1 MNCKIATNRK
11 NTYYVS
17 IFFTLTLFIIDSRI
31 RILLTLC
38 IIILSYNPNP
48 IPTNAGRF
56 RGGFFPLIDKVLLFH
71 CGHDLNKYVLVQIE
85 MLKCYYEQVLRSERL
100 ILFFHRKTAF
110 LSVHRVHVLYIRTVK
125 FNVMK
130 IKIQKN
136 VQIYNLRL
144 KLQYKKLDFLM

>member
-48 IPTNAGRF
+48 IPTNATVFEGDPI
-56 RGGFFPLIDKVLLFH
+56 G
-71 CGHDLNKYVLVQIE
+71 VQISKKVAT
-85 MLKCYYEQVLRSERL
+85 LNFSINLSSRV
-100 ILFFHRKTAF
+100 RKRAGTEINY
-110 LSVHRVHVLYIRTVK
+110 S
-125 FNVMK
+125 
-130 IKIQKN
+130 
-136 VQIYNLRL
+136 
-144 KLQYKKLDFLM
+144 